1 MEKTIL
7 MTALLILSFAY
18 GKAQTGNITV
28 NVSDIEKVE
37 GDIYFLIYKKDDGFP
52 KEKEKAYKTGKVSN
66 YKTKASFTFEDIPF
80 GTYAIAFFQDEN
92 GNGTLDNNFIGIPK
106 EPVGASNMTSL
117 GRPSFKK
124 CKFQLN
130 SESKEMTLTFVL

>member
-18 GKAQTGNITV
+18 GKAQTGNIPV
-28 NVSDIEKVE
+28 NV
-37 GDIYFLIYKKDDGFP
+37 Y
-52 KEKEKAYKTGKVSN
+52 
-66 YKTKASFTFEDIPF
+66 
-80 GTYAIAFFQDEN
+80 
-92 GNGTLDNNFIGIPK
+92 GTLDNNINGIPI